1 MKGRHAMRG
10 LGARVLAA
18 LRACGL
24 GPRLLTGFLLVALL
38 PTIAMCGIAY
48 VGARDEILMAEER
61 SSLRMA
67 QYLRSELS
75 SLLSSYP
82 AKLNTIASDMAVI
95 RLIRSYR
102 KADAVEAKSLQY
114 ALMSR
119 LISEAASLRGFMSVE
134 IVTDT
139 GTPISKL
146 PYSIMNESLF
156 ARIEGANEKFA
167 FWVGRYRWGD
177 LYPEA
182 SLSQRDRT
190 VVLAAR
196 RILDYANVKL
206 LGYIVIS
213 FDCTEL
219 ESLLPSD
226 AGAQIMISDE
236 QGAVLA
242 GVGDTQENLALL
254 AQTLSRQALPEE
266 LESRTMNHKD
276 DSNLVITGQIAAS
289 PYRLT
294 LSIAYRQIFSGLTRM
309 FTVII
314 SAAVFI
320 ALMMLG
326 IAWLLTRSVTVPV
339 TRLSGA
345 MRRFGAGEFEARI
358 GDAAHDEIGML
369 CREFDDMAGRV
380 CRLTEQLCE
389 AWAKEKEAVYTALQ
403 AQINPHFLY
412 NTLDMISWM
421 GYGASNA
428 DICKVVASLSDFF
441 RLSLNKGEDSF
452 TLADEL
458 NHVKSYITIQ
468 EYRMRHIQFRLEVPR
483 ELLNLRVPK
492 LMVQPLVENA
502 ILHGLRPRNYRG
514 HITISCALEQAY
526 LVIRV
531 MDDGVGFDEKL
542 LGERT
547 EKSTSYGLKNI
558 RQRLAVLYDDR
569 GSLEIANRPEG
580 GVVARLRY
588 PAEKGAPAG
597 GKGGAE

>member
-75 SLLSSYP
+75 SLLSSCP

-276 DSNLVITGQIAAS
+276 DSNLVITGQIAAN

-294 LSIAYRQIFSGLTRM
+294 LSIAYR
-309 FTVII
+309 
-314 SAAVFI
+314 
-320 ALMMLG
+320 
-326 IAWLLTRSVTVPV
+326 
-339 TRLSGA
+339 
-345 MRRFGAGEFEARI
+345 
-358 GDAAHDEIGML
+358 
-369 CREFDDMAGRV
+369 
-380 CRLTEQLCE
+380 
-389 AWAKEKEAVYTALQ
+389 
-403 AQINPHFLY
+403 
-412 NTLDMISWM
+412 
-421 GYGASNA
+421 
-428 DICKVVASLSDFF
+428 
-441 RLSLNKGEDSF
+441 
-452 TLADEL
+452 
-458 NHVKSYITIQ
+458 
-468 EYRMRHIQFRLEVPR
+468 
-483 ELLNLRVPK
+483 
-492 LMVQPLVENA
+492 
-502 ILHGLRPRNYRG
+502 
-514 HITISCALEQAY
+514 
-526 LVIRV
+526 
-531 MDDGVGFDEKL
+531 
-542 LGERT
+542 
-547 EKSTSYGLKNI
+547 
-558 RQRLAVLYDDR
+558 
-569 GSLEIANRPEG
+569 
-580 GVVARLRY
+580 
-588 PAEKGAPAG
+588 
-597 GKGGAE
+597 

>member
-389 AWAKEKEAVYTALQ
+389 ARAKEKEAVYTALQ

-468 EYRMRHIQFRLEVPR
+468 EYRMRHIQFRLEAPR

-514 HITISCALEQAY
+514 HITMSCALEQAY

>member
-254 AQTLSRQALPEE
+254 AQTLSRQALPEK

-389 AWAKEKEAVYTALQ
+389 ARAKEKEAVYTALQ

-468 EYRMRHIQFRLEVPR
+468 EYRMRHIQFRLEAPR

-502 ILHGLRPRNYRG
+502 ILHGLRPRNHRG

>member
-114 ALMSR
+114 ALKSR

-254 AQTLSRQALPEE
+254 AQTLSRQALPEK

-389 AWAKEKEAVYTALQ
+389 ARAKEKEAVYTALQ

-468 EYRMRHIQFRLEVPR
+468 EYRMRHIQFRLEAPR

>member
-276 DSNLVITGQIAAS
+276 DSNLVITRQIAAS

-389 AWAKEKEAVYTALQ
+389 ARAKEKEAVYTALQ

-468 EYRMRHIQFRLEVPR
+468 EYRMRHIQFRLEAPR

-502 ILHGLRPRNYRG
+502 ILHGLRPRNHRG

>member
-82 AKLNTIASDMAVI
+82 AKLNTIVSDMAVI

-380 CRLTEQLCE
+380 CRLTVQLVE
-389 AWAKEKEAVYTALQ
+389 PRAKEHEAVYTALQ

-468 EYRMRHIQFRLEVPR
+468 EYRMRHIQFRLEAPR

>member
-146 PYSIMNESLF
+146 PYSIMNEPLF

-254 AQTLSRQALPEE
+254 AQTLSRQALPGE

-389 AWAKEKEAVYTALQ
+389 ARAKEKEAVYTALQ

-468 EYRMRHIQFRLEVPR
+468 EYRMRHIQFRLEAPR

>member
-1 MKGRHAMRG
+1 
-10 LGARVLAA
+10 
-18 LRACGL
+18 
-24 GPRLLTGFLLVALL
+24 
-38 PTIAMCGIAY
+38 
-48 VGARDEILMAEER
+48 
-61 SSLRMA
+61 
-67 QYLRSELS
+67 
-75 SLLSSYP
+75 
-82 AKLNTIASDMAVI
+82 
-95 RLIRSYR
+95 
-102 KADAVEAKSLQY
+102 
-114 ALMSR
+114 
-119 LISEAASLRGFMSVE
+119 
-134 IVTDT
+134 
-139 GTPISKL
+139 
-146 PYSIMNESLF
+146 
-156 ARIEGANEKFA
+156 
-167 FWVGRYRWGD
+167 
-177 LYPEA
+177 
-182 SLSQRDRT
+182 
-190 VVLAAR
+190 
-196 RILDYANVKL
+196 
-206 LGYIVIS
+206 
-213 FDCTEL
+213 
-219 ESLLPSD
+219 
-226 AGAQIMISDE
+226 
-236 QGAVLA
+236 
-242 GVGDTQENLALL
+242 
-254 AQTLSRQALPEE
+254 
-266 LESRTMNHKD
+266 
-276 DSNLVITGQIAAS
+276 
-289 PYRLT
+289 
-294 LSIAYRQIFSGLTRM
+294 
-309 FTVII
+309 
-314 SAAVFI
+314 
-320 ALMMLG
+320 
-326 IAWLLTRSVTVPV
+326 
-339 TRLSGA
+339 
-345 MRRFGAGEFEARI
+345 
-358 GDAAHDEIGML
+358 ML

-389 AWAKEKEAVYTALQ
+389 ARAKEKEAVYTALQ

-421 GYGASNA
+421 GHGASNE

-468 EYRMRHIQFRLEVPR
+468 EYRMRHIQFRLEAPR

-531 MDDGVGFDEKL
+531 MDNGVGFDEKL

>member
-389 AWAKEKEAVYTALQ
+389 ARAKEKEAVYTALQ

-468 EYRMRHIQFRLEVPR
+468 EYRMRHIQFRLEAPR

-547 EKSTSYGLKNI
+547 EKSTSYSLKNI

>member
-146 PYSIMNESLF
+146 PYSIMNESFF

-389 AWAKEKEAVYTALQ
+389 ARAKEKEAVYTALQ

-441 RLSLNKGEDSF
+441 RLSLNKGEDSV

>member
-167 FWVGRYRWGD
+167 FWVRRYRWGD

-242 GVGDTQENLALL
+242 GVGETQENLALL

-345 MRRFGAGEFEARI
+345 MRRFGSGEFEARI

-389 AWAKEKEAVYTALQ
+389 ARAKEKEAVYTALQ

-468 EYRMRHIQFRLEVPR
+468 EYRMRHIQFRLEAPR

>member
-254 AQTLSRQALPEE
+254 AQTVSRQALPEE

-380 CRLTEQLCE
+380 CRLTEQLCK
-389 AWAKEKEAVYTALQ
+389 ARAKEKEAVYTALQ

-468 EYRMRHIQFRLEVPR
+468 EYRMRHIQFRLEAPR

>member
-1 MKGRHAMRG
+1 MKGRHTMRG

-389 AWAKEKEAVYTALQ
+389 ARAKEKEAVYTALQ

-468 EYRMRHIQFRLEVPR
+468 EYRMRHIQFRLEAPR

>member
-167 FWVGRYRWGD
+167 FWGGRYRWGD

-389 AWAKEKEAVYTALQ
+389 ARAKEKEAVYTALQ

-468 EYRMRHIQFRLEVPR
+468 EYRMRHIQFRLEAPR

>member
-102 KADAVEAKSLQY
+102 KADAVEAQSLQY

-389 AWAKEKEAVYTALQ
+389 ARAKEKEAVYTALQ

-468 EYRMRHIQFRLEVPR
+468 EYRMRHIQFRLEAPR

-502 ILHGLRPRNYRG
+502 ILHGLRPRNHRG

>member
-1 MKGRHAMRG
+1 MRG

-389 AWAKEKEAVYTALQ
+389 ARAKEKEAVYTALQ

-468 EYRMRHIQFRLEVPR
+468 EYRMRHIQFRLEAPR

>member
-114 ALMSR
+114 ELMSR

-345 MRRFGAGEFEARI
+345 MRRFGSGEFEARI

-389 AWAKEKEAVYTALQ
+389 ARAKEKEAVYTALQ

-468 EYRMRHIQFRLEVPR
+468 EYRMRHIQFRLEAPR

-502 ILHGLRPRNYRG
+502 ILHGLRPRNHRG

>member
-345 MRRFGAGEFEARI
+345 MRRFGSGEFEARI

-389 AWAKEKEAVYTALQ
+389 ARAKEKEAVYTALQ

-468 EYRMRHIQFRLEVPR
+468 KYRMRHIQFRLEAPR

-514 HITISCALEQAY
+514 HITIRCALEQAY

>member
-177 LYPEA
+177 FYPEA

-345 MRRFGAGEFEARI
+345 MRRFGSGEFEARI

-389 AWAKEKEAVYTALQ
+389 ARAKEKEAVYTALQ

-468 EYRMRHIQFRLEVPR
+468 EYRMRHIQFRLEAPR

>member
-156 ARIEGANEKFA
+156 ARIEDANEKFA

-389 AWAKEKEAVYTALQ
+389 ARAKEKEAVYTALQ

-468 EYRMRHIQFRLEVPR
+468 EYRMRHIQFRLEAPR

-597 GKGGAE
+597 EKGGAE

>member
-389 AWAKEKEAVYTALQ
+389 VRAKEKEAVYTALQ

-468 EYRMRHIQFRLEVPR
+468 EYRMRHIQFRLEAPR

-502 ILHGLRPRNYRG
+502 ILHGLRPRNHRG

>member
-134 IVTDT
+134 IVTDI

-389 AWAKEKEAVYTALQ
+389 ARAKEKEAVYTALQ

-468 EYRMRHIQFRLEVPR
+468 EYRMRHIQFRLEAPR

>member
-226 AGAQIMISDE
+226 AGSQIMISDE

-389 AWAKEKEAVYTALQ
+389 ARAKEKEAVYTALQ